1 MKKGI
6 ITVLLSVLVSGLTAY
21 AIVKTASPAP
31 ADSQQTVYSEDG
43 QTVRT
48 VNLSLSDYP
57 DFTYAAETAVEAV
70 VYVKVT
76 IQSRQSNGPSPMD
89 DLFRYFF
96 GEDPYGGRGY
106 RGGQAP
112 ARQGSG
118 SGVIIRP
125 DGYIVT
131 NNHVVEN
138 ASTIEVTLNNNK
150 TYEATVVGTDPATD
164 VALIKIDATGLPT
177 VQFADSDQLRLG
189 EWVLAIGSPLGEE
202 LRSTITA
209 GIVSA
214 KGRSMPNYD
223 GQFKIESFIQ
233 TDAAVNPGNS
243 GGALVNK
250 QGELVGINTAIVS
263 TTGSFAGYSFA
274 VPSNIVKKVVSD
286 LIDFGSVKRAMLG
299 ISGATVTEEII
310 KQQKLDLKAP
320 EGVYV
325 AEVVSGGAADKAG
338 VKSGDVIVSIDGT
351 KTATMPELQA
361 KVNSYHPGDKA
372 TVRLLRGGKEN
383 EVTVSF
389 TDGNV
394 ADGTV
399 SSEGTVA
406 FYGAQ
411 LKAAENGVLIVS
423 AGNGKL
429 ARAGG
434 EDGFV
439 IRFVNDQK
447 VTKPQDVIDIAKK
460 SKRSIFIEGVTAN
473 GRPGYFGFGK
483 DE

>member
-1 MKKGI
+1 MKKGFL
-6 ITVLLSVLVSGLTAY
+6 TVVISILLSGLTAY
-21 AIVKTASPAP
+21 AIVKSSAP
-31 ADSQQTVYSEDG
+31 AQADGRQMVYSSDG

-48 VNLSLSDYP
+48 VNLSLTDYP
-57 DFTYAAETAVEAV
+57 DFTYAAENAVEAV

-76 IQSRQSNGPSPMD
+76 IKPQQQQQQIDPF
-89 DLFRYFF
+89 FRFFF
-96 GEDPYGGRGY
+96 GDEYGYGNRE
-106 RGGQAP
+106 QK
-112 ARQGSG
+112 GSG
-118 SGVIIRP
+118 SGVIIRQ

-131 NNHVVEN
+131 NNHVVSG
-138 ASTIEVTLNNNK
+138 ATTIQVTLNNNK
-150 TYEATVVGTDPATD
+150 TYDATVIGTDPATD
-164 VALIKIDATGLPT
+164 VALIKIDATGLP
-177 VQFADSDQLRLG
+177 VLQFADSDKLRLG

-214 KGRSMPNYD
+214 KGRSMPNND
-223 GQFKIESFIQ
+223 GEFKIESFIQ

-250 QGELVGINTAIVS
+250 EGELVGINTAIVS
-263 TTGSFAGYSFA
+263 TTGSYTGYSFA

-299 ISGATVTEEII
+299 ITGGTVNEEIA
-310 KQQKLDLKAP
+310 KKMKLATP

-325 AEVVSGGAADKAG
+325 SEVVKGGAADKAG
-338 VKSGDVIVSIDGT
+338 IKSEDIITDIDGAKIT
-351 KTATMPELQA
+351 TMPELQA
-361 KVNSYHPGDKA
+361 KVNSFHPGDKA
-372 TVRLLRGGKEN
+372 VVKALRDGKQMTFN
-383 EVTVSF
+383 VTF
-389 TDGNV
+389 QDGNIEN
-394 ADGTV
+394 GTV
-399 SSEGTVA
+399 GSDGTVA

-411 LKAAENGVLIVS
+411 LKAVENGVQIVS

-429 ARAGG
+429 AQAGG
-434 EDGFV
+434 EDGFI

>member
-1 MKKGI
+1 MKKGF
-6 ITVLLSVLVSGLTAY
+6 ITVLLSVLLSGLTAY
-21 AIVKTASPAP
+21 AIVKTTAPAP
-31 ADSQQTVYSEDG
+31 GESQQVVYSPDG

-57 DFTYAAETAVEAV
+57 DFTYAAENAVEAV

-76 IQSRQSNGPSPMD
+76 IQSRQTAPSQMD
-89 DLFRYFF
+89 ELFRYFF
-96 GEDPYGGRGY
+96 GEDPYGGR
-106 RGGQAP
+106 RGQAP

-131 NNHVVEN
+131 NNHVIEN
-138 ASTIEVTLNNNK
+138 ASKIEVTLNNNK
-150 TYEATVVGTDPATD
+150 TYEATVIGSDPATD

-223 GQFKIESFIQ
+223 GAFKIESFIQ

-299 ISGATVTEEII
+299 ISGATVTDELI
-310 KQQKLDLKAP
+310 KDLKLPVTNP

-325 AEVVSGGAADKAG
+325 ADVVKGGAADKAG
-338 VKSGDVIVSIDGT
+338 LKTGDIILSIDGT

-361 KVNSYHPGDKA
+361 KVNSYHPADKA
-372 TVRLLRGGKEN
+372 TVKALRDGKEM
-383 EVTVSF
+383 EFTVAF
-389 TDGNV
+389 TDGNI

-399 SSEGTVA
+399 ASDGTVS

-434 EDGFV
+434 EDGFL

-447 VTKPQDVIDIAKK
+447 VSKPQDVIDIAKK
-460 SKRSIFIEGVTAN
+460 SKRSIFIEGVTAS

>member
-1 MKKGI
+1 MKKGFLI
-6 ITVLLSVLVSGLTAY
+6 VLLSVLLSGLTAY

-31 ADSQQTVYSEDG
+31 AAEEGVAYTGAG

-57 DFTYAAETAVEAV
+57 DFTYAAENAVEAV

-76 IQSRQSNGPSPMD
+76 IQARQQQQQYIDPF
-89 DLFRYFF
+89 FRFFF
-96 GEDPYGGRGY
+96 GDEGGYNYGNRE
-106 RGGQAP
+106 
-112 ARQGSG
+112 RQGSG
-118 SGVIIRP
+118 SGVIIRQ

-131 NNHVVEN
+131 NNHVVSG
-138 ASTIEVTLNNNK
+138 ATKIEVTLNNK

-164 VALIKIDATGLPT
+164 VALIKIDASGLPT
-177 VQFADSDQLRLG
+177 LQFADSDKLRLG

-214 KGRSMPNYD
+214 KGRSMPNND
-223 GQFKIESFIQ
+223 GEFKIESFIQ

-250 QGELVGINTAIVS
+250 EGELVGINTAIVS
-263 TTGSFAGYSFA
+263 TTGSYTGYSFA

-299 ISGATVTEEII
+299 VTGGTVTEELA
-310 KQQKLDLKAP
+310 KKLKLPTP

-325 AEVVSGGAADKAG
+325 NEVTKGGAADKAG
-338 VKSGDVIVSIDGT
+338 IKAEDVIVSVDGT
-351 KTATMPELQA
+351 KISAMPELQA
-361 KVNSYHPGDKA
+361 KVNSFHPGDKA
-372 TVRLLRGGKEN
+372 TVRVFRDGKTLDLP
-383 EVTVSF
+383 VTF
-389 TDGNV
+389 

-399 SSEGTVA
+399 ENGTVA
-406 FYGAQ
+406 SDGTVTFYGAQ

-434 EDGFV
+434 EDGFI

-460 SKRSIFIEGVTAN
+460 SKRSIFIEGVTAS